1 MEVRVRYIGN
11 KRKLLDFI
19 ENSIAEKVGNLE
31 DKVFCDLFSGTTTVA
46 KHFKK
51 KCKKVISND
60 LERYSYVLAKNYLE
74 NNSPIDYHEMIS
86 ELNSLEGEEGI
97 FTKNLSPFGDC
108 ERKFFTV
115 ENAKKIDAIR
125 SKVEEWKNNDKINE
139 GQYFFLLAS
148 LLESVD
154 KHANTTG
161 VYGAF
166 LKKFDK
172 KSTNLFFLE
181 AAKFDIGLSSGEV
194 FHGDAN
200 ELLPNLT
207 GDVLY
212 LDPPYNAR
220 QYGANYHILN
230 YICSNEIN
238 IKLDKEGKES
248 KTGLPSDYNKSPYST
263 KSGVKRAFEDLVS
276 KSNGFKWVFLS
287 YNDEGL
293 LSLDEI
299 KDIFEK
305 HGKYYL
311 TSTAHVRYNSSKNKS
326 SKKHTI
332 EYLHI
337 LERG

>member
-1 MEVRVRYIGN
+1 VRYIGN
-11 KRKLLDFI
+11 KRKLLEFI
-19 ENSIAEKVGNLE
+19 ENSIVTQVGNLE

-46 KHFKK
+46 RHFKK

-86 ELNSLEGEEGI
+86 ELNSLEGKEGI

-115 ENAKKIDAIR
+115 KNAKKIDAIR
-125 SKVEEWKNNDKINE
+125 SKIEEWKVNDKISD

-166 LKKFDK
+166 LKEFDK
-172 KSTNLFFLE
+172 KSINLFVLE
-181 AAKFDIGLSSGEV
+181 EAKFDIGLSSGEV

-207 GDVLY
+207 GDILY

-230 YICSNEIN
+230 YICSNAIN

-263 KSGVKRAFEDLVS
+263 KAGVKKAFEDLIS
-276 KSNGFKWVFLS
+276 KSSGFKWVFLS

-311 TSTAHVRYNSSKNKS
+311 TNTAHLRYNSSKNKS